1 MEYTLGGDIYGLLAM
16 ILIGIVAPLLVGGY
30 LLFTGKCE
38 CSKILRRHIVDYCS
52 GSLDCIWNQLR
63 IGGKSM
69 DFEIEMSKIHL
80 TECSIMTETNI
91 LICINRQ
98 CSLKFSKKK

>member
-16 ILIGIVAPLLVGGY
+16 ILIGIVAPLLIGGY

-69 DFEIEMSKIHL
+69 DFEIEM
-80 TECSIMTETNI
+80 
-91 LICINRQ
+91 
-98 CSLKFSKKK
+98 

>member
-30 LLFTGKCE
+30 LLFTGNVNVVKFFGG
-38 CSKILRRHIVDYCS
+38 ILLIIALV
-52 GSLDCIWNQLR
+52 SLDCIWNQLR

-69 DFEIEMSKIHL
+69 DL
-80 TECSIMTETNI
+80 
-91 LICINRQ
+91 R
-98 CSLKFSKKK
+98 